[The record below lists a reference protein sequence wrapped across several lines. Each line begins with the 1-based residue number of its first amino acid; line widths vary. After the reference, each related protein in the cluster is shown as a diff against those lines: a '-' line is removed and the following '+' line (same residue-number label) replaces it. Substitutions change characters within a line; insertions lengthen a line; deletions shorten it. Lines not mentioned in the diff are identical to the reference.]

1 MLDQGVDDAVIGVL
15 IMQAIQ
21 KSKCSNIRPCWESE
35 KYQENAEIEL
45 VQYDPR
51 CKACS
56 AEKKI
61 EPMRLHACD
70 LGNLADSLFAN
81 VNLGIQPVIS
91 VSKISPNNQGIRI

>member
-1 MLDQGVDDAVIGVL
+1 MLDKGVDHAVIVAL

-21 KSKCSNIRPCWESE
+21 KSKCSNIRPCWESI

-56 AEKKI
+56 AERKMN
-61 EPMRLHACD
+61 ECNYM
-70 LGNLADSLFAN
+70 LA
-81 VNLGIQPVIS
+81 I
-91 VSKISPNNQGIRI
+91 